1 MPAPMPMPDRP
12 AHILETALYAAD
24 LDAAE
29 GFYGGVLGLERAAR
43 AGDRHVFFRLAG
55 AMLLIF
61 NPAETERPP
70 TGLPVPPHGARG
82 PGHLAFAASATDLDA
97 WRARLVAAGVAIEA
111 DFLWPNGARF
121 DLRARPRRQLHRAH
135 GAGPLGLRPRV
146 RRGAAPSPWPNT
158 QAHHHHTRARLRAS
172 TRPRRDP
179 APSPWRKCAADAAAR
194 EGRRSRRG
202 WAGGAARTPPGLGPG
217 SSASPPQRHPI
228 AADLDPR
235 EAVEVGHAE
244 KRGLRARR
252 RSRSPRPRCRR
263 SRRTPRGRAATARAA
278 PHGPRGRSPL
288 VGGDQPPSSAL
299 RSSSAAPSR

>member
-111 DFLWPNGARF
+111 DFLWPNGARSIYVRDPAGNSIELTEPALWSF
-121 DLRARPRRQLHRAH
+121 DPAEARRRSITLAKYASRPPPHASQAPCLEASPRLD
-135 GAGPLGLRPRV
+135 
-146 RRGAAPSPWPNT
+146 S
-158 QAHHHHTRARLRAS
+158 
-172 TRPRRDP
+172 PRRDP
-179 APSPWRKCAADAAAR
+179 APSPWRKCAAYAAAR
-194 EGRRSRRG
+194 ERAAFAPRVGGR
-202 WAGGAARTPPGLGPG
+202 GGANAAGLGPG
-217 SSASPPQRHPI
+217 ARASPPQRHPI

-244 KRGLRARR
+244 KRGLEPAVAHARR
-252 RSRSPRPRCRR
+252 DPGVGEAAEHHEVAQRP
-263 SRRTPRGRAATARAA
+263 PEPPA
-278 PHGPRGRSPL
+278 GPKEEA
-288 VGGDQPPSSAL
+288 PSSAVTSHQV
-299 RSSSAAPSR
+299 RP